1 MYYKPAF
8 ILLYKIKLYY
18 IYSYSYMNFF
28 GSIQESTIS
37 DLSTYSTCFK
47 NVKIANK
54 MYTIIMEWYNAEI
67 YKYNLYLFE

>member
-37 DLSTYSTCFK
+37 VSLRIQH
-47 NVKIANK
+47 VLE
-54 MYTIIMEWYNAEI
+54 M
-67 YKYNLYLFE
+67 